1 MMSWLEELEQR
12 EARARERIS
21 ELRGRMEEL
30 AGQLAEQEDVVSR
43 LEITGRR

>member
-1 MMSWLEELEQR
+1 MVSWLEELEQR
-12 EARARERIS
+12 ETHTRERIS

-30 AGQLAEQEDVVSR
+30 AWQLAEQEDVVSR